1 MNNKLKF
8 LIFYLMKLSVIAALI
23 AVCNAVV
30 LESEAASDI
39 MANHDEA
46 NEGLYD
52 DEEEDV
58 QLEDETKFEILNVEP
73 ENDEKVELEEMEFED
88 SLPEIEDV

>member
-1 MNNKLKF
+1 
-8 LIFYLMKLSVIAALI
+8 MKLSVIAALI